1 MAYVRKT
8 DTLQGDVL
16 GRVREMRNAALAPY
30 QTNKLDVGTPEY
42 DDMRKDVVAAT
53 WKDAPDLQHKLPD
66 KWCGDP
72 KRADIILYNS
82 DGNKMARFSIENT
95 SANPMRLSPQYV
107 HQSYPDVDVL
117 TADLT
122 GAAKTWADSIDGLKE
137 KQAEINDKF
146 NVVEEQL
153 KGYMQQHASLNAMI
167 TEMPE
172 FEMYV
177 PEKYMQKYR
186 AKTEPRAKGERP
198 TNVQDLNID
207 VDALAATA
215 ITHRMVSSNGSS

>member
-8 DTLQGDVL
+8 DTLQGDVI
-16 GRVREMRNAALAPY
+16 GRVREMRNAAIAPY
-30 QTNKLDVGTPEY
+30 QTNKLEVGTPEY
-42 DDMRKDVVAAT
+42 DDMFKNVVATT
-53 WKDAPDLQHKLPD
+53 WKDAPDLQHKTPD
-66 KWCGDP
+66 DWCGNP
-72 KRADIILYNS
+72 IRADIRLHNS
-82 DGNKMARFSIENT
+82 DQKRVANFSIDNT
-95 SANPMRLSPQYV
+95 SARPLRLSPSYRNK
-107 HQSYPDVDVL
+107 SYPDVDVF
-117 TADLT
+117 TTDLT

-153 KGYMQQHASLNAMI
+153 KGYMKQHASLNAMI

-186 AKTEPRAKGERP
+186 AKTAPRAKVERP

>member
-8 DTLQGDVL
+8 DTLQGDVIN
-16 GRVREMRNAALAPY
+16 RVRTMRNAALEPY
-30 QTNKLDVGTPEY
+30 QTNKLEIGTPEY
-42 DDMRKDVVAAT
+42 SEMRKAVVAAT
-53 WKDAPDLQHKLPD
+53 WKDAPDLQHKMPD
-66 KWCGDP
+66 TWCGEPTRTDV
-72 KRADIILYNS
+72 RLHNS
-82 DGNKMARFSIENT
+82 EHLRVARFSIENT
-95 SANPMRLSPQYV
+95 SANPMLLSPLYRR
-107 HQSYPDVDVL
+107 QSYPDVDVYI
-117 TADLT
+117 ADLT
-122 GAAKTWADSIDGLKE
+122 GAAKTWADSIGGFKE
-137 KQAEINDKF
+137 KQTEINDKF

-177 PEKYMQKYR
+177 PDKYMQKYR
-186 AKTEPRAKGERP
+186 AKSEPRAKAERP

-207 VDALAATA
+207 VDALAAAA

>member
-8 DTLQGDVL
+8 DTLQGDVIQ
-16 GRVREMRNAALAPY
+16 RVHMMREAALAPY
-30 QTNKLDVGTPEY
+30 QTNKLEVGTPEY
-42 DDMRKDVVAAT
+42 DDMFKNVVAAT
-53 WKDAPDLQHKLPD
+53 WKDAPDLQHKTPD
-66 KWCGDP
+66 NWCGKP
-72 KRADIILYNS
+72 MRADVRLLNS
-82 DGNKMARFSIENT
+82 DNVRVLNFSIENT
-95 SANPMRLSPQYV
+95 SAKPMLLSPK
-107 HQSYPDVDVL
+107 HRSQSYPDVDVHI
-117 TADLT
+117 ADLT

-137 KQAEINDKF
+137 KQEEINDKF
-146 NVVEEQL
+146 NVVRAQL

-186 AKTEPRAKGERP
+186 AKTAPRAKVERP

>member
-8 DTLQGDVL
+8 DTLQYDVIN
-16 GRVREMRNAALAPY
+16 RVREMRSAALEPY
-30 QTNKLDVGTPEY
+30 QTNKLEIGTPEY
-42 DDMRKDVVAAT
+42 NDMRKDVVAAT
-53 WKDAPDLQHKLPD
+53 WKDAPDLQHKMPD
-66 KWCGDP
+66 TWCGEP
-72 KRADIILYNS
+72 TRADVSVINS
-82 DGNKMARFSIENT
+82 DGNRVAKFSIENT
-95 SANPMRLSPQYV
+95 SANPMRFSPAYRGR
-107 HQSYPDVDVL
+107 SYPDVDVL
-117 TADLT
+117 TANLT
-122 GAAKTWADSIDGLKE
+122 GAAKTWVDSIAGFKE
-137 KQAEINDKF
+137 KQSEIKDKF

-177 PEKYMQKYR
+177 PDKYMQKYR
-186 AKTEPRAKGERP
+186 AKSEPRAKVERP

-207 VDALAATA
+207 VDALAAAA